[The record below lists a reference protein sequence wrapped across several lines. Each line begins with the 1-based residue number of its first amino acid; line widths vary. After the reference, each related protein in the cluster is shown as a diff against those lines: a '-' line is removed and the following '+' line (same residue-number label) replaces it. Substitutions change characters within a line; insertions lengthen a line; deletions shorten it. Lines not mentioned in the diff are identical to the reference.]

1 MKQNLRKW
9 GALCLSALLCIA
21 VLGGCATRQEA
32 RQQQSKDALMNL
44 VSALKTA
51 DIQTAQQYIDMA
63 DLESGGI
70 DFTSDAYLPLAK
82 EMFNKLECEI
92 LSAEDVDSDNVR
104 LHVKIKAVNMQ
115 PVMVTWIQN
124 LMQKAMTLGESAAQ
138 MSEEEQTKLA
148 MDGLIEAVQ
157 QSGEELLESE
167 VDVNVTWV
175 DGAPKIQSDRA
186 FINALTG
193 GLLDASEGLQNSLG
207 E

>member
-1 MKQNLRKW
+1 MI
-9 GALCLSALLCIA
+9 SP
-21 VLGGCATRQEA
+21 ATP
-32 RQQQSKDALMNL
+32 
-44 VSALKTA
+44 
-51 DIQTAQQYIDMA
+51 
-63 DLESGGI
+63 
-70 DFTSDAYLPLAK
+70 YLPLAK

-124 LMQKAMTLGESAAQ
+124 LMQKAMTLGESVAQ

>member
-92 LSAEDVDSDNVR
+92 LSAEDVDSENVR

>member
-1 MKQNLRKW
+1 MKQNLKKW

-124 LMQKAMTLGESAAQ
+124 LMQKAMTLGESVAQ